1 MKAARE
7 VILTDAQLLALAE
20 EGLSAAL
27 HAVTALRGP
36 SLPAE
41 FRTPLTIEAFET
53 ATTAMAALA
62 GLQCRA
68 IGMKPPKLGD

>member
-27 HAVTALRGP
+27 HAVTALRGN

-41 FRTPLTIEAFET
+41 FRAPLTIEAFE
-53 ATTAMAALA
+53 ATTTANAALA
-62 GLQCRA
+62 GLHCRA
-68 IGMKPPKLGD
+68 VGMKPPKVGD